1 MSLYLSSLV
10 NTNSVVCIAEVRKK
24 IQFSY
29 LSKLFYKR
37 MEHCPM
43 DLLCFHGTR
52 CCVWTK
58 DELFFLTTLVHQKC
72 NIDLYVNHIGTY
84 RGHFSHGSHCHQNS
98 WLEGR
103 VPPAQHS
110 GLNCTLPAMYQQVV
124 VKQKGMYF
132 SVAIAGRNKELF
144 LSLGYWPETEVCR
157 GGRIGSRT
165 KKRGSTEGKSVT
177 GETRL
182 SHPYLRC
189 GSRKCHWLTPGGHN
203 CLRGQFRRS

>member
-1 MSLYLSSLV
+1 MHLLLYRELRFIHMPIIQEKKFIYVTVPIQPSKYQQ
-10 NTNSVVCIAEVRKK
+10 CGMHAEVRKK

-58 DELFFLTTLVHQKC
+58 DEFFFLPALVHQKC

-98 WLEGR
+98 WLEGQ

-110 GLNCTLPAMYQQVV
+110 GLNCTLPAM
-124 VKQKGMYF
+124 
-132 SVAIAGRNKELF
+132 
-144 LSLGYWPETEVCR
+144 
-157 GGRIGSRT
+157 
-165 KKRGSTEGKSVT
+165 
-177 GETRL
+177 
-182 SHPYLRC
+182 
-189 GSRKCHWLTPGGHN
+189 
-203 CLRGQFRRS
+203 